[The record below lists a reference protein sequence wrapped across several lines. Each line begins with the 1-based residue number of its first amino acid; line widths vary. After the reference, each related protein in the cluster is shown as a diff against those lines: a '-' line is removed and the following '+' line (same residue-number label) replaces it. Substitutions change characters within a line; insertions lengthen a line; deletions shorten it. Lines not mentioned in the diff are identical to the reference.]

1 MTWSST
7 RTAHSSAPATA
18 PQVIATLRNLISRLR
33 LAGQGNLAAGLRWVG
48 WDRSRAFALLGS

>member
-1 MTWSST
+1 
-7 RTAHSSAPATA
+7 
-18 PQVIATLRNLISRLR
+18 VIATLRNLISRLR